1 MMRNRTIAGWLIAA
15 GAGLVMGTSAAAQ
28 DHEYIGVEKCGTCH
42 EKELYGD
49 QVSKWRSSAHA
60 KALQSLASDKALEYA
75 RAKGIKGSPQQA
87 KECLECHVTTH
98 GVSPALLK
106 YDLEPSDG
114 VQCESCHGAGADY
127 RKREIMADPKEAEA
141 KGLVAQ
147 TEAVCTTCHNDRSPA
162 WDPAR
167 FTLPNGKKTGFDY
180 KQAVAK
186 IEHATP
192 ADRKGKIIEL
202 EDAEKAKNKKRSVR

>member
-1 MMRNRTIAGWLIAA
+1 MKGNSAVAGLLAAGLLSLLAGAAA
-15 GAGLVMGTSAAAQ
+15 GAE
-28 DHEYIGVEKCGTCH
+28 HEYVGLEKCGTCH
-42 EKELYGD
+42 EKALYGD
-49 QVSKWRSSAHA
+49 QVAKWRDSAHA
-60 KALQSLASDKALEYA
+60 KAYESLASDKALEYA
-75 RAKGIKGSPQQA
+75 KAKGIKGSPQQA
-87 KECLECHVTTH
+87 KECLECHVTAH
-98 GVSPALLK
+98 GVAPALIK
-106 YDLEPSDG
+106 YDLEPEDG

-127 RKREIMADPKEAEA
+127 RKREIMSDVDDAKA

-147 TEAVCTTCHNDRSPA
+147 NEAVCTECHNDKSPA

-167 FTLPNGKKTGFDY
+167 FTLPNGKKAGFDY

-192 ADRKGKIIEL
+192 KDNKGKVMEL